1 MSIGSSVAIFFVIW
15 WTTLFA
21 VLPLGVRS
29 QLEAGD
35 VSPGSDPGAPA
46 KTRFLRIVLI
56 NTVVAIVCFVIFQQF
71 LLPLI

>member
-29 QLEAGD
+29 QLEAGE

-46 KTRFLRIVLI
+46 KTRFLKIILI
-56 NTVVAIVCFVIFQQF
+56 NTGVAAACFGVFQYF